1 MTKEVV
7 EVVYGKTHKYEVIRD
22 KGLVFDTKFYVQ
34 RDGKSFKG
42 PYSSLASAVEAAKQA
57 G

>member
-1 MTKEVV
+1 MSQEVV
-7 EVVYGKTHKYEVIRD
+7 EVVYGNLHKYEVVRD
-22 KGLVFDTKFYVQ
+22 KGLVFETKFYVR